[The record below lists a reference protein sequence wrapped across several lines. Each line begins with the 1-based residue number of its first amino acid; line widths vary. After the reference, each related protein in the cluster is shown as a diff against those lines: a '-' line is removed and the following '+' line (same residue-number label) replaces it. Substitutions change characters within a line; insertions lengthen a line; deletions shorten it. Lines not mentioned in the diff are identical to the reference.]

1 MEYQCPHN
9 DHKTMITYM
18 RSRTGP
24 NWFRVYYKNACYIRF
39 TPKDVG
45 RVFGIAKFTPSVNS
59 IRDWCKEMVA
69 KYEQPIDMD
78 THDDNNVSSVSDT
91 ESTDMFVPP
100 KMVT

>member
-1 MEYQCPHN
+1 MEIQYPNN

-18 RSRTGP
+18 RSKTGK
-24 NWFRVYYKNACYIRF
+24 NWFRVYYNNSCSIKF

-45 RVFGIAKFTPSVNS
+45 RVFGIAKFTPSINS

>member
-24 NWFRVYYKNACYIRF
+24 NWFRVYYNNSCVIRF

-45 RVFGIAKFTPSVNS
+45 RVFGIAKFTPSVNN
-59 IRDWCKEMVA
+59 IRDWCKEMVN
-69 KYEQPIDMD
+69 KYDQPADMGKD
-78 THDDNNVSSVSDT
+78 DDNSVSSVSDGEHEGVFT
-91 ESTDMFVPP
+91 PSP
-100 KMVT
+100 MVI